1 MRDFTHYVV
10 SSNSGAGLHYDVSPL
25 NRARDLPPFPQRIAR
40 WSCDGPYLIAWGHT
54 VVTHKPL
61 PDELFIAAEPE
72 AARFKSISN
81 WFRKRREYRPQI
93 LHP

>member
-10 SSNSGAGLHYDVSPL
+10 TSNSTAGLGYISPL
-25 NRARDLPPFPQRIAR
+25 NGTRDLPPFPQRMVR
-40 WSCDGPYLIAWGHT
+40 WGCAGPCLIAWGHT

-61 PDELFIAAEPE
+61 PDELFIGNQTATKLRNP
-72 AARFKSISN
+72 IGN
-81 WFRKRREYRPQI
+81 WFRKRRDAI

>member
-10 SSNSGAGLHYDVSPL
+10 ANSTAGLNYLSPL
-25 NRARDLPPFPQRIAR
+25 ASARDLPPFPQRIVR
-40 WSCDGPYLIAWGHT
+40 WGCNGPYLIAWGHT

-61 PDELFIAAEPE
+61 PDELFTITKADAKI
-72 AARFKSISN
+72 FKSIGN
-81 WFRKRREYRPQI
+81 WFRKRREGRPSI